1 MLGGLPVSATA
12 QAVCGLRG
20 SDYANFA
27 ALGIPAEIVDA
38 AGIVRVT
45 DTGAREEFGIRHSGN
60 LDGLIFPY
68 VSPITGKRRTA
79 RLRRDFPGMK
89 DGKPHDKYLTPYGD
103 RRCLFFTPGCAP
115 VLPDTAI
122 PVIISEAEKSALAF
136 MAHAQ
141 RTKRPCLAIATGG
154 CWSFRGRIGITEDA
168 KGQRVEE
175 KGILPDFA
183 LIKWQDRKVII
194 AYDSDTA
201 TNPKVR
207 AARWALALELTA
219 RGAVVHF
226 AQLPQV
232 KNCSGP
238 DDVAGACGDA
248 VLTAILDNAALFP
261 DAARAEATA
270 ALDSIETAFPAAAI
284 SPEEIKALYA
294 ALALIDDN
302 DTRGLLVSRAA
313 KLLRGTVAKADLIAA
328 VKRQQGML
336 AKDRAAIQEQA
347 RIAAAVNTAVD
358 PSTLIRSLE
367 KFFAE
372 RVFLPAGAPLL
383 LAFFVLLTWTFELFD
398 SCPYLLFESATVECG
413 KTTILSLL
421 EKVCARAQRGTAL
434 TEATLFRI
442 VADSNP
448 TLLIDEAESL
458 EGSSERA
465 NALKVVAHEGY
476 KKGAQV
482 PRCLA
487 ETGQIQWF
495 PVYCPKVLAAIG
507 GLSGP
512 LLSRSIVV
520 HMVRAPKTF
529 IRKSTREKAIR
540 RDSGPLREML
550 ESYSLQNRAQLS
562 QLYEDEPDAG
572 FWPSITNREA
582 ELWGGMLIHARIA
595 GPIIESEL
603 LQVFETFTRGK
614 RAIQAEDWQIG
625 RTIALC
631 EAIRQTVTQRFIPGT
646 LLEQLEDSEA
656 WVSTFAKTKDDKA
669 KAAKIGRFLQSFRLK
684 RIRERQGSSYSREE
698 ALAALTAH
706 IPDGST
712 EPAFLYKLRTPAQ
725 WDCRMEQEEELRA

>member
-1 MLGGLPVSATA
+1 MSAVA
-12 QAVCGLRG
+12 QVARARALRD

-45 DTGAREEFGIRHSGN
+45 DTGAREEFGFRQPGN
-60 LDGLIFPY
+60 LDGLIYPY
-68 VSPITGKRRTA
+68 VSPITNKRVTA
-79 RLRRDFPGMK
+79 RLRRDFPDMK
-89 DGKPHDKYLTPYGD
+89 DGKIEAKYLTPYGD
-103 RRCLFFTPGCAP
+103 RRCLFFAPGCAAA
-115 VLPDTAI
+115 LLDTTI

-136 MAHAQ
+136 TAHAE
-141 RTKRPCLAIATGG
+141 RTQRPCVAIATGG

-175 KGILPDFA
+175 NGILPDFA
-183 LIKWQDRKVII
+183 LVTWTARKVIV
-194 AYDSDTA
+194 AYDFDVGR
-201 TNPKVR
+201 NVKVR
-207 AARWALALELTA
+207 QARWALATELTA
-219 RGAVVHF
+219 RGAIVYF

-238 DDVAGACGDA
+238 DDIAGACGDS
-248 VLTAILDNAALFP
+248 VLSAILDGATLFP
-261 DAARAEATA
+261 DAARAEANTILESMA
-270 ALDSIETAFPAAAI
+270 TAFPEVT
-284 SPEEIKALYA
+284 PEEIKALYA
-294 ALALIDDN
+294 TLALIEDSDI
-302 DTRGLLVSRAA
+302 RGVQVSRAA
-313 KLLRGTVAKADLIAA
+313 KLLRGIVAKPDILAA

-347 RIAAAVNTAVD
+347 RVAATVTATVD
-358 PSTLIRSLE
+358 PATLIRSLE

-383 LAFFVLLTWTFELFD
+383 LAFFGLLTWTFELFD

-476 KKGAQV
+476 KRGAQV

-512 LLSRSIVV
+512 LLSRSIVI

-529 IRKSTREKAIR
+529 IRKSTREKAIK
-540 RDSGPLREML
+540 RDAAPLREML
-550 ESYSLQNRAQLS
+550 ESYSLQYRAQLS
-562 QLYEDEPDAG
+562 QLYENEPDAG
-572 FWPSITNREA
+572 YWPSITNREA
-582 ELWGGMLIHARIA
+582 ELWGGMLIHARVA

-631 EAIRQTVTQRFIPGT
+631 EAIRQTVTERFIPGT
-646 LLEQLEDSEA
+646 LLEHLEDSEA
-656 WVSTFAKTKDDKA
+656 WVSTFAKAKDDKA
-669 KAAKIGRFLQSFRLK
+669 KAARIGRFLQSFRLK
-684 RIRERQGSSYSREE
+684 RIRERQGSSYSRAE

-706 IPDGST
+706 VPDGSD
-712 EPAFLYKLRTPAQ
+712 EPAFLYQMRTVAQ
-725 WDCRMEQEEELRA
+725 WDCRMEQEEELPA

>member
-1 MLGGLPVSATA
+1 MSATA
-12 QAVCGLRG
+12 QSARNLRD
-20 SDYANFA
+20 SDYTNFA

-38 AGIVRVT
+38 AGIVRVD
-45 DTGAREEFGIRHSGN
+45 DTRAREEFGIRYSGN

-68 VSPITGKRRTA
+68 YSPITNKRRTA
-79 RLRRDFPGMK
+79 RLRRDFPSMK
-89 DGKPHDKYLTPYGD
+89 DGKPEDKYIGPYGD
-103 RRCLFFTPGCAP
+103 RRCLFFTPCCAAA
-115 VLPDTAI
+115 LPDTTI

-141 RTKRPCLAIATGG
+141 RTHRPCLAIATGG
-154 CWSFRGRIGITEDA
+154 CWSFRGRIGIVEDA
-168 KGQRVEE
+168 KGQRFEE
-175 KGILPDFA
+175 KGVLPDFA
-183 LIKWQDRKVII
+183 LVKWTDRKVII
-194 AYDSDTA
+194 AYDADTA

-207 AARWALALELTA
+207 AARWALAAELTA

-238 DDVAGACGDA
+238 DDIAGTCGDA
-248 VLTAILDNAALFP
+248 VLTAILDNAVLFP
-261 DAARAEATA
+261 DAARADATTT
-270 ALDSIETAFPAAAI
+270 LDSIETAFPTTAVT
-284 SPEEIKALYA
+284 PEEIKTLYA
-294 ALALIDDN
+294 TLALIDDS
-302 DTRGLLVSRAA
+302 DIRGLLISRAA
-313 KLLRGTVAKADLIAA
+313 KLLRGIVAKADIIAA
-328 VKRQQGML
+328 VKRQRGML

-347 RIAAAVNTAVD
+347 RVAAVVHTTVD
-358 PSTLIRSLE
+358 PQTLIRSLE
-367 KFFAE
+367 NFFEE

-421 EKVCARAQRGTAL
+421 EQVCARAQRGAAL

-442 VADSNP
+442 VADSTP

-476 KKGAQV
+476 KRGAQV

-520 HMVRAPKTF
+520 HMVRAPKTC
-529 IRKSTREKAIR
+529 IRKSTREKAIK
-540 RDSGPLREML
+540 RDAAPLREML
-550 ESYSLQNRAQLS
+550 ESYSMQYRAQLS
-562 QLYEDEPDAG
+562 QLYENEPDAG
-572 FWPSITNREA
+572 YWPSITNREA
-582 ELWGGMLIHARIA
+582 ELWGGMLIHARVA
-595 GPIIESEL
+595 GPLFESEL

-631 EAIRQTVTQRFIPGT
+631 EAVRQTVTERFIPGS

-656 WVSTFAKTKDDKA
+656 WVSTFAKAKDDKA
-669 KAAKIGRFLQSFRLK
+669 KAARIGRFLQSFRLK
-684 RIRERQGSSYSREE
+684 RIRERQGSSYSRAES
-698 ALAALTAH
+698 LAALSAH
-706 IPDGST
+706 IPDGSA
-712 EPAFLYKLRTPAQ
+712 EPDFVYKLRTAVQ
-725 WDCRMEQEEELRA
+725 WDCRMEQEEELLA